1 MRWVTHL
8 KQIDEFCL
16 LALLSVCCLL
26 LQVGQ
31 NLFNYMQSFCSVQG
45 NTLIVP
51 ANILDQW
58 YTKLKEKAKVDPE
71 YLNRFDV

>member
-1 MRWVTHL
+1 MYADTS
-8 KQIDEFCL
+8 
-16 LALLSVCCLL
+16 LALLSIYLPL
-26 LQVGQ
+26 WQVGQ

-58 YTKLKEKAKVDPE
+58 FTKLQEKAKVDPE
-71 YLNRFDV
+71 CLNRFDV